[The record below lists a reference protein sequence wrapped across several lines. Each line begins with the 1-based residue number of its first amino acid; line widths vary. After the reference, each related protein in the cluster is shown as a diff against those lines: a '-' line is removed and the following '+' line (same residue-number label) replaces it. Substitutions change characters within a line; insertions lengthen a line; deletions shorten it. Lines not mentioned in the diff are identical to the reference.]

1 MTTKTKLA
9 KKAIDPFDTN
19 YHNIPLWCVHGHEA
33 HPAIHCLKLKMSPS
47 SANFKLTVWGY
58 SVYKGEPG
66 FRTLGKSIEVFSA
79 EKKLL
84 LFFVNKQDALDYLSI
99 ILEPKVK

>member
-9 KKAIDPFDTN
+9 KKAIDPSDAN

-33 HPAIHCLKLKMSPS
+33 HPSIHCLKLKMSP
-47 SANFKLTVWGY
+47 AVTNFQLTVWGY

-66 FRTLGKSIEVFSA
+66 FRTLGKSLTAFS
-79 EKKLL
+79 EGKKLL
-84 LFFVNKQDALDYLSI
+84 LFFACKQDALDYLSI